1 MNFLKKLI
9 RLVFGLFVFSIA
21 IVLTIHSQLGATPW
35 DVLHLGITNYST
47 LSLGQ
52 ISQIVGI
59 VVLLL
64 CVLLGEIPGVATVLN
79 MYLVGLFIDLIRDYN
94 LIPLASSLGQ
104 QIFMLSLGLYLFGW
118 GTYFYMGAGLG
129 SGPRDGLMVGLLK
142 KTKQPVWKIR
152 AILETSVLVTGYF
165 MGGLVGIGTFLAAFL
180 IGVSIQHVY
189 TLMKEDPAQIQHI
202 SIKDYY
208 YSLFKKARFAKD
220 NLKETL

>member
-1 MNFLKKLI
+1 
-9 RLVFGLFVFSIA
+9 
-21 IVLTIHSQLGATPW
+21 
-35 DVLHLGITNYST
+35 
-47 LSLGQ
+47 LGQ
-52 ISQIVGI
+52 ISQLVGI
-59 VVLLL
+59 VLLLL
-64 CVLLGEIPGVATVLN
+64 CVLLGEVPGVATVLN

-104 QIFMLSLGLYLFGW
+104 QLFMLSLGLYLFGW

-152 AILETSVLVTGYF
+152 GILETSVLITGYF

-189 TLMKEDPAQIQHI
+189 TVMKEDPAQIQHT

-208 YSLFKKARFAKD
+208 YLFKKARLTKD

>member
-52 ISQIVGI
+52 ISQLVGI
-59 VVLLL
+59 VLLLL
-64 CVLLGEIPGVATVLN
+64 CVLLGEVPGVATVLN

-104 QIFMLSLGLYLFGW
+104 QLFMLSLD
-118 GTYFYMGAGLG
+118 
-129 SGPRDGLMVGLLK
+129 RK
-142 KTKQPVWKIR
+142 
-152 AILETSVLVTGYF
+152 SVV
-165 MGGLVGIGTFLAAFL
+165 
-180 IGVSIQHVY
+180 
-189 TLMKEDPAQIQHI
+189 
-202 SIKDYY
+202 
-208 YSLFKKARFAKD
+208 
-220 NLKETL
+220 